1 MSLIKPIAITSVML
15 IIAFMA
21 YKIWQPS
28 PAQYE
33 DYRALLCL
41 AIQDQKRTDQK
52 QILEEMDK
60 IHKHS
65 YPEYAL
71 QKPEFKQRYANKVL
85 AQFQQL
91 NQTEQNEAR
100 NSIMMCEKLLIQ

>member
-1 MSLIKPIAITSVML
+1 MSLIKSIAITGVML

-41 AIQDQKRTDQK
+41 AIQNQQQIDQK

-71 QKPEFKQRYANKVL
+71 QKPEFKQRYARKIWS
-85 AQFQQL
+85 QFQQL
-91 NQTEQNEAR
+91 GQTEQNEAR